1 MNINATGL
9 IGGQI
14 AHCVGTEGNVAV
26 SVPLDCLPTMFENL
40 AKMNWVPSPY
50 AEGRD
55 KSSERFEQIVGGGH

>member
-1 MNINATGL
+1 
-9 IGGQI
+9 
-14 AHCVGTEGNVAV
+14 VGTEGNVAV